1 MFMDRKSQYHKGVN
15 SSKTDLWIQS
25 NQNRDFCGIS
35 KADSEVCMK
44 MQRVKNSQN
53 APHEDKSGGGG
64 GICLAESRN

>member
-1 MFMDRKSQYHKGVN
+1 MDSNQ
-15 SSKTDLWIQS
+15 L

-35 KADSEVCMK
+35 EAHSKVCMR
-44 MQRVKNSQN
+44 MQRVKNSRN